1 MLFNEYLNS
10 REDQNLFEQSDI
22 PMKLLSEQVQIS
34 EGLKYHL
41 ENNLSLANTVYRYG
55 SDAYYNLV
63 NEVRFLHN
71 NGILEINDHDR
82 FFVDSDLGL
91 EAVYHG
97 KTVKLDSPMRSSG
110 PKKYQVFVS
119 SGRKNAQGQMIAK
132 KVTFGDRSL
141 SVKNYSDARRKIGR
155 AHV

>member
-63 NEVRFLHN
+63 K
-71 NGILEINDHDR
+71 DR
-82 FFVDSDLGL
+82 KSTRLN
-91 EAVYHG
+91 
-97 KTVKLDSPMRSSG
+97 SS
-110 PKKYQVFVS
+110 
-119 SGRKNAQGQMIAK
+119 
-132 KVTFGDRSL
+132 
-141 SVKNYSDARRKIGR
+141 
-155 AHV
+155 H